1 MDIQQKLLTGSFIT
15 SSSNVS
21 NLFHPR
27 QKSFQPWFV
36 VTLVRNND
44 SPKIGQGDLFFR
56 VKMRLFFSGL
66 RSICPGESGQSCLYA
81 LKKTKSRISIKKLSV
96 HPKTLSRKIWKNLT
110 ITKLFVLVQMQ
121 QGVGDKLFLLQTYK
135 IWRTKSQDH
144 MIKGLCD
151 LKTGGFSQQFTT
163 LWWQ

>member
-1 MDIQQKLLTGSFIT
+1 MNHMDIQQKLLTGSFIT

-81 LKKTKSRISIKKLSV
+81 LKKTKSRISMKKLSV

-121 QGVGDKLFLLQTYK
+121 QGVGDKLIVFITNLQNLEDK
-135 IWRTKSQDH
+135 ITRPHD
-144 MIKGLCD
+144 
-151 LKTGGFSQQFTT
+151 
-163 LWWQ
+163 